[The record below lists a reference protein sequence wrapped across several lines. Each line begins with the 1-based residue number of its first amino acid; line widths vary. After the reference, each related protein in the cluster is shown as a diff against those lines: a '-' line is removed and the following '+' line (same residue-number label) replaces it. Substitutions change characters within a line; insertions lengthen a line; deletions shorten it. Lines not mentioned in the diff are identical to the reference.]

1 MSRKFTGIGVCPGV
15 AFAPVYKIEIKESAT
30 DLDVTW
36 QEISAA
42 LEKSAQYLEEKA
54 QKIDLQ
60 VAKEVL
66 EAQSLMARDP
76 DLIEKIK
83 NTMGDSKKSARNVLN
98 STLEEFKNNLLSLG
112 DYFAERVADIDE
124 IKKLTL
130 NNIFGIEQIDLK
142 INSNSIVVADD
153 LSPADTASM
162 NLNYVKGLVVAKGG
176 PTSHT
181 AIVARNLG
189 IPAIVGCKDI
199 EDLKNGVEVLINGR
213 NGVVIENP
221 DKNLVTQEIN
231 KENEFKAK
239 FKSVSGPGKL
249 KDNTAINLLANCG
262 NIEDAKKAIINEAE
276 GIGLFRTELLYLNQ
290 AHAPNISEQVKVYSE
305 IFEIFQGKKVIIRT
319 LDAGSDKPVPF
330 LNSDKEENP
339 ALGVRGWRL
348 IRKFSS
354 VIKDQIKAISIAQES
369 GKCDVWVMAPMIDTA
384 DEALEFSNLAKEN
397 GIKKIGVMIET
408 PAAAMVSD
416 QIFEIV
422 DFASFGTNDLTQYVM
437 AADRL
442 DSRLSDLTNSWH
454 PAVLRTI
461 EIVGKNAQGKPL
473 GVCGEAAADPLLAAV
488 LIGLGVN
495 SLSMAS
501 NSIAEVKSFIANQD
515 LGKCQNVAKE
525 ILKTKNAIEAKE
537 LAVKLFN

>member
-199 EDLKNGVEVLINGR
+199 EDLKNGVQVLINGR

-262 NIEDAKKAIINEAE
+262 NIEDAKKAIINDAE

-305 IFEIFQGKKVIIRT
+305 IFEIFQEKKVIIRT

-348 IRKFSS
+348 IREFSS

-515 LGKCQNVAKE
+515 LEKCQNVAKE

>member
-30 DLDVTW
+30 DLEVTW

-290 AHAPNISEQVKVYSE
+290 VHAPSISEQVKVYAE
-305 IFEIFQGKKVIIRT
+305 IFELFQGKKVIIRT

-348 IRKFSS
+348 IREFSS

-515 LGKCQNVAKE
+515 LEKCQNVAKE

>member
-348 IRKFSS
+348 IREFSS

-515 LGKCQNVAKE
+515 LEKCQNVAKE

>member
-142 INSNSIVVADD
+142 INSISIVVADD

-221 DKNLVTQEIN
+221 DQNLVTQEIN

-262 NIEDAKKAIINEAE
+262 NIEDAKKAIINDAE

-348 IRKFSS
+348 IREFSS

-416 QIFEIV
+416 QILEIV

>member
-30 DLDVTW
+30 DLEVTW

-348 IRKFSS
+348 IREFSS